1 MRLFLSLAA
10 LGLAV
15 SAGSAQ
21 AAQAQRKG
29 VNWVSHVTQTTAGAY
44 VIGNPAARVKLVE
57 YVSYTCPH
65 CAVFTTESAPV
76 LKGQMVRSGSTSIE
90 IRHFIRD
97 RLDLAAALIARC
109 GGAAKFAGLSDAIF
123 AQQRDWLKRGMEF
136 DQANGQRIAA
146 YPAAAQMR
154 AEADG
159 SGLTAIG
166 KSAGLSDAQITAC
179 LSDRAATDR
188 IVAMTT
194 AAPTRSRA
202 RRASSSTANRPWAC
216 FPGTS
221 CCRCCAQAAPA
232 KSFFS
237 FGAYVDE
244 VSPPPPRPSAGAG
257 CLRWRQWRRQRQ
269 RPCRV
274 AAARGCCACGPGLD
288 PGRQQDRRGLC
299 DGQPQCAHQAGRIW
313 LAPVPGLRRV
323 RAGGL

>member
-10 LGLAV
+10 LGLSLSAV
-15 SAGSAQ
+15 PAD
-21 AAQAQRKG
+21 AAQARAKMD
-29 VNWVSHVTQTTAGAY
+29 WSTHVTQTPAGAY

-109 GGAAKFAGLSDAIF
+109 GGAGKFARLTETIF

-136 DQANGQRIAA
+136 DQANAQRIGT
-146 YPAAAQMR
+146 YPPAAQMR

-166 KSAGLSDAQITAC
+166 KGAGLSDAQITAC

-194 AAPTRSRA
+194 AAPNSIEGTPGFFINGKQA
-202 RRASSSTANRPWAC
+202 MGVFTWDKLQPLLRAS
-216 FPGTS
+216 
-221 CCRCCAQAAPA
+221 
-232 KSFFS
+232 
-237 FGAYVDE
+237 GA
-244 VSPPPPRPSAGAG
+244 R
-257 CLRWRQWRRQRQ
+257 
-269 RPCRV
+269 
-274 AAARGCCACGPGLD
+274 
-288 PGRQQDRRGLC
+288 
-299 DGQPQCAHQAGRIW
+299 
-313 LAPVPGLRRV
+313 
-323 RAGGL
+323 

>member
-10 LGLAV
+10 LGLSLSAV
-15 SAGSAQ
+15 PAD
-21 AAQAQRKG
+21 AAQARAKMD
-29 VNWVSHVTQTTAGAY
+29 WSTHVTQTPAGAY

-109 GGAAKFAGLSDAIF
+109 GGAGKFARLTETIF

-136 DQANGQRIAA
+136 DQANAQRIGT
-146 YPAAAQMR
+146 YPPAAQMR

-194 AAPTRSRA
+194 AAPDSIEGTPGFFINGKQA
-202 RRASSSTANRPWAC
+202 MGVFTWDKLQPLLRAS
-216 FPGTS
+216 
-221 CCRCCAQAAPA
+221 
-232 KSFFS
+232 
-237 FGAYVDE
+237 GA
-244 VSPPPPRPSAGAG
+244 R
-257 CLRWRQWRRQRQ
+257 
-269 RPCRV
+269 
-274 AAARGCCACGPGLD
+274 
-288 PGRQQDRRGLC
+288 
-299 DGQPQCAHQAGRIW
+299 
-313 LAPVPGLRRV
+313 
-323 RAGGL
+323 

>member
-10 LGLAV
+10 LGLSLSAV
-15 SAGSAQ
+15 PAD
-21 AAQAQRKG
+21 AAQARAKMD
-29 VNWVSHVTQTTAGAY
+29 WTTHVTQTPAGAY

-109 GGAAKFAGLSDAIF
+109 GGAAKFARLTETIF

-136 DQANGQRIAA
+136 DQANAQRIGT
-146 YPAAAQMR
+146 YPPAAQMR

-166 KSAGLSDAQITAC
+166 KSAGLSDAQVTAC

-194 AAPTRSRA
+194 AAPNSIEGTPGFFINGKQA
-202 RRASSSTANRPWAC
+202 MGVFTWDKLQPLLRAS
-216 FPGTS
+216 
-221 CCRCCAQAAPA
+221 
-232 KSFFS
+232 
-237 FGAYVDE
+237 GA
-244 VSPPPPRPSAGAG
+244 R
-257 CLRWRQWRRQRQ
+257 
-269 RPCRV
+269 
-274 AAARGCCACGPGLD
+274 
-288 PGRQQDRRGLC
+288 
-299 DGQPQCAHQAGRIW
+299 
-313 LAPVPGLRRV
+313 
-323 RAGGL
+323 

>member
-10 LGLAV
+10 LGLAL
-15 SAGSAQ
+15 SAGSAH

-29 VNWVSHVTQTTAGAY
+29 VNWASHVTQTPAGAY

-109 GGAAKFAGLSDAIF
+109 GGAAKFAGLSDTIF

-194 AAPTRSRA
+194 AAPDSIEGT
-202 RRASSSTANRPWAC
+202 
-216 FPGTS
+216 PGFFINGK
-221 CCRCCAQAAPA
+221 QAMGV
-232 KSFFS
+232 FS
-237 FGAYVDE
+237 WDKLL
-244 VSPPPPRPSAGAG
+244 P
-257 CLRWRQWRRQRQ
+257 L
-269 RPCRV
+269 
-274 AAARGCCACGPGLD
+274 L
-288 PGRQQDRRGLC
+288 
-299 DGQPQCAHQAGRIW
+299 
-313 LAPVPGLRRV
+313 
-323 RAGGL
+323 RAGGAR

>member
-10 LGLAV
+10 LGLSLSAV
-15 SAGSAQ
+15 PAD
-21 AAQAQRKG
+21 AAQARAKMD
-29 VNWVSHVTQTTAGAY
+29 WSTHVTQTPAGTY

-109 GGAAKFAGLSDAIF
+109 GGAGKFARLTETIF

-136 DQANGQRIAA
+136 DQANAQRIGT
-146 YPAAAQMR
+146 YPPAAQMR

-194 AAPTRSRA
+194 AAPDSIEGTPGFSINGKQA
-202 RRASSSTANRPWAC
+202 MGVFTWDKLQPLLRAS
-216 FPGTS
+216 
-221 CCRCCAQAAPA
+221 
-232 KSFFS
+232 
-237 FGAYVDE
+237 
-244 VSPPPPRPSAGAG
+244 
-257 CLRWRQWRRQRQ
+257 
-269 RPCRV
+269 
-274 AAARGCCACGPGLD
+274 AAR
-288 PGRQQDRRGLC
+288 
-299 DGQPQCAHQAGRIW
+299 
-313 LAPVPGLRRV
+313 
-323 RAGGL
+323 

>member
-10 LGLAV
+10 LGLSLSAV
-15 SAGSAQ
+15 PAD
-21 AAQAQRKG
+21 AAQARAKMD
-29 VNWVSHVTQTTAGAY
+29 WTTHVTQTPAGAY

-109 GGAAKFAGLSDAIF
+109 GGAAKFARLTETIF
-123 AQQRDWLKRGMEF
+123 AQQGDWLKRGMEF
-136 DQANGQRIAA
+136 DQANAQRIGT
-146 YPAAAQMR
+146 YPPAAQMR

-194 AAPTRSRA
+194 AAPDSIEGTPGFFINGKQA
-202 RRASSSTANRPWAC
+202 MGVFTWDKLQPLLRAS
-216 FPGTS
+216 
-221 CCRCCAQAAPA
+221 
-232 KSFFS
+232 
-237 FGAYVDE
+237 GA
-244 VSPPPPRPSAGAG
+244 R
-257 CLRWRQWRRQRQ
+257 
-269 RPCRV
+269 
-274 AAARGCCACGPGLD
+274 
-288 PGRQQDRRGLC
+288 
-299 DGQPQCAHQAGRIW
+299 
-313 LAPVPGLRRV
+313 
-323 RAGGL
+323 

>member
-10 LGLAV
+10 LGLSLSAV
-15 SAGSAQ
+15 PAD
-21 AAQAQRKG
+21 AAQARAKMD
-29 VNWVSHVTQTTAGAY
+29 WSTHVTQTLAGAY

-109 GGAAKFAGLSDAIF
+109 GGAGKFARLTETIF

-136 DQANGQRIAA
+136 DQANAQRIGT
-146 YPAAAQMR
+146 YPPAAQMR

-194 AAPTRSRA
+194 AAPNSIEGTPGFFINGKQA
-202 RRASSSTANRPWAC
+202 MGVFTWDKLQPLLRAS
-216 FPGTS
+216 
-221 CCRCCAQAAPA
+221 
-232 KSFFS
+232 
-237 FGAYVDE
+237 GA
-244 VSPPPPRPSAGAG
+244 R
-257 CLRWRQWRRQRQ
+257 
-269 RPCRV
+269 
-274 AAARGCCACGPGLD
+274 
-288 PGRQQDRRGLC
+288 
-299 DGQPQCAHQAGRIW
+299 
-313 LAPVPGLRRV
+313 
-323 RAGGL
+323 

>member
-10 LGLAV
+10 LGLSLSAV
-15 SAGSAQ
+15 PAD
-21 AAQAQRKG
+21 AAQARAKMD
-29 VNWVSHVTQTTAGAY
+29 WSTHVTQTPAGAY

-109 GGAAKFAGLSDAIF
+109 GGAAKFARLTETIF

-136 DQANGQRIAA
+136 DQANAQRIGT
-146 YPAAAQMR
+146 YPPAAQLR

-194 AAPTRSRA
+194 AAPNSIEGTPGFFINGKQA
-202 RRASSSTANRPWAC
+202 MGVFTWDKLQPLLRAS
-216 FPGTS
+216 
-221 CCRCCAQAAPA
+221 
-232 KSFFS
+232 
-237 FGAYVDE
+237 GA
-244 VSPPPPRPSAGAG
+244 R
-257 CLRWRQWRRQRQ
+257 
-269 RPCRV
+269 
-274 AAARGCCACGPGLD
+274 
-288 PGRQQDRRGLC
+288 
-299 DGQPQCAHQAGRIW
+299 
-313 LAPVPGLRRV
+313 
-323 RAGGL
+323 

>member
-10 LGLAV
+10 LGLSLSAV
-15 SAGSAQ
+15 PAD
-21 AAQAQRKG
+21 AAQARAKMD
-29 VNWVSHVTQTTAGAY
+29 WTTHVTQTPAGAY

-109 GGAAKFAGLSDAIF
+109 GGAAKFARLTETIF

-136 DQANGQRIAA
+136 DQANAQRIGT
-146 YPAAAQMR
+146 YPPAAQMR

-194 AAPTRSRA
+194 AAPNSIEGTPGFFINGKQA
-202 RRASSSTANRPWAC
+202 MGVFTWDKLQPLLRAS
-216 FPGTS
+216 
-221 CCRCCAQAAPA
+221 
-232 KSFFS
+232 
-237 FGAYVDE
+237 GA
-244 VSPPPPRPSAGAG
+244 R
-257 CLRWRQWRRQRQ
+257 
-269 RPCRV
+269 
-274 AAARGCCACGPGLD
+274 
-288 PGRQQDRRGLC
+288 
-299 DGQPQCAHQAGRIW
+299 
-313 LAPVPGLRRV
+313 
-323 RAGGL
+323 